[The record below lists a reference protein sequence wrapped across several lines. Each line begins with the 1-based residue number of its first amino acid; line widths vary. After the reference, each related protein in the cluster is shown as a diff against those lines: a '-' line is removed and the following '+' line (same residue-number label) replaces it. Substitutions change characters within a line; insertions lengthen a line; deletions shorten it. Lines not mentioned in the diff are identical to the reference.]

1 MPRKPRKTKQTRST
15 IKPIEICYLQH
26 GTDEGGPDEEEY
38 LEKHP
43 ELLEPQSVIVEDDK
57 DDDRVPT

>member
-15 IKPIEICYLQH
+15 IKPIEIYFLQY
-26 GTDEGGPDEEEY
+26 GSVEGGPDEEEY

-43 ELLEPQSVIVEDDK
+43 ELLKPEIVTVEDD
-57 DDDRVPT
+57 DEE